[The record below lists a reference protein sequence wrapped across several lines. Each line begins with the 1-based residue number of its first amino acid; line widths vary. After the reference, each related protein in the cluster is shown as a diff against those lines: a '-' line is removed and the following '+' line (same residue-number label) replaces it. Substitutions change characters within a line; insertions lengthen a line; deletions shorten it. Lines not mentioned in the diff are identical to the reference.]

1 MSTKISQ
8 LPAATSPVAPDAVLP
23 VVQAGETRKASID
36 QLGFLQSGTGATTR
50 TIQNKLRDTVSVKDF
65 GAVGDGVTDDT
76 AAFTAAFAAIGEAG
90 AVALTPGTYKVDSSV
105 PRPYNITITQDA
117 GASFY
122 NLNSAE
128 NVLNASSSD
137 VLTSFGAIAFMDSAD
152 DRTGNT
158 SQYSYQYRI
167 KPTGST
173 SNYQKTA
180 LFAYAAT
187 EDPSEGTEN
196 GLSGTSINKDAVG
209 FDTRG
214 YILTGNMTGRA
225 WGLLSFAQ
233 IQTGADG
240 YLVGHEIDVVNYGS
254 SNSVVGTPRA
264 KYGLQVAAYYGNTT
278 AAIIFTKLDSGAGMF
293 KGLYAE
299 QSVFVNDA
307 ATRFIQY
314 KDLFEVDRAGRL
326 GIGRAPTFELDIYKV
341 SGTSTV
347 SLSAGSHTS
356 VYQTYDSGA
365 VVFGSTTNT
374 TVYLVANN
382 IAQITYSSAA
392 LILNP
397 AVLGNYADD
406 TAAAAAGVIVGQVY
420 RTGSTIKIR
429 IS

>member
-1 MSTKISQ
+1 
-8 LPAATSPVAPDAVLP
+8 
-23 VVQAGETRKASID
+23 
-36 QLGFLQSGTGATTR
+36 
-50 TIQNKLRDTVSVKDF
+50 
-65 GAVGDGVTDDT
+65 
-76 AAFTAAFAAIGEAG
+76 
-90 AVALTPGTYKVDSSV
+90 
-105 PRPYNITITQDA
+105 
-117 GASFY
+117 
-122 NLNSAE
+122 
-128 NVLNASSSD
+128 
-137 VLTSFGAIAFMDSAD
+137 MDSVD

-158 SQYSYQYRI
+158 SQYFYHYRI

-173 SNYQKTA
+173 SNYQKTT

-196 GLSGTSINKDAVG
+196 GLSGASINKDAVAL
-209 FDTRG
+209 DSRG
-214 YILTGNMTGRA
+214 MILTGNMTGRA
-225 WGLLSFAQ
+225 WDLLSFAQ

-254 SNSVVGTPRA
+254 SNSVAGTPLA
-264 KYGLQVAAYYGNTT
+264 KYGLQIAAYYGNTT
-278 AAIIFTKLDSGAGMF
+278 AAIIFTKLDAGAGMF

-299 QSVFVNDA
+299 QSVFINNA

-341 SGTSTV
+341 SGTNTI

-356 VYQTYDSGA
+356 VYQTYDSGG
-365 VVFGSTTNT
+365 VVFGPTTNA

-382 IAQITYSSAA
+382 VAQITYSSAA
-392 LILNP
+392 LIFNP

-406 TAAAAAGVIVGQVY
+406 TAAAAAGVIIGQAY

-429 IS
+429 IA